1 MQKTTSPAERRA
13 AGGNRGEGGRLQ
25 QRCPQEQQGTE
36 GDVVRGAAYT
46 SQGARRV
53 GAVQGVR
60 APGGGAEPPAPL
72 RAAGG
77 DGPGAARGGAVT
89 AERSGAERGGGCVPT
104 ARHEYRHR

>member
-1 MQKTTSPAERRA
+1 MQKATSLTEHRA
-13 AGGNRGEGGRLQ
+13 AGGSRLRRGGRLQ
-25 QRCPQEQQGTE
+25 QCCPQEQQGTE

-46 SQGARRV
+46 SQGARRAE
-53 GAVQGVR
+53 AVQRVR

-89 AERSGAERGGGCVPT
+89 AERSGAGRRVRPLCAP
-104 ARHEYRHR
+104 